1 MKDDEI
7 MSMFCS
13 AASKITDDE
22 WQFGPTSYG
31 GFELTFLFKN
41 RNDDPCCISGVI
53 VLRAPTLGELTANLV
68 KAMSDQNKDQC
79 DFGLGQSFLPKMPAL
94 DGVTSKEDLALRL
107 SCI

>member
-7 MSMFCS
+7 LSMFCS
-13 AASKITDDE
+13 AASKKTGDE

-31 GFELTFLFKN
+31 EFELTFLFKD
-41 RNDDPCCISGVI
+41 RNDGPYCINGVI
-53 VLRAPTLGELTANLV
+53 VMHAPTLGELTANLV
-68 KAMSDQNKDQC
+68 KAMSDQDKDQC
-79 DFGLGQSFLPKMPAL
+79 DFGLGQSFLPRMPAL